1 LIKHGAKINWQSKSG
16 SSALMEA
23 ALEGRTDTVKLLV
36 EANADPSLSDLLE
49 RTALVIAEQQGHL
62 DIVEMLK

>member
-1 LIKHGAKINWQSKSG
+1 
-16 SSALMEA
+16 MEA
-23 ALEGRTDTVKLLV
+23 ALEGRSDTVKLLV
-36 EANADPSLSDLLE
+36 DANADLSLSDLLE

>member
-1 LIKHGAKINWQSKSG
+1 
-16 SSALMEA
+16 LMEA
-23 ALEGRTDTVKLLV
+23 ALEGRSDTVKLLV
-36 EANADPSLSDLLE
+36 DANADPSLSDLLE

>member
-1 LIKHGAKINWQSKSG
+1 
-16 SSALMEA
+16 MEA

-36 EANADPSLSDLLE
+36 DANADPLLSDLLE
-49 RTALVIAEQQGHL
+49 RTAFVIAEQQGHL

>member
-1 LIKHGAKINWQSKSG
+1 
-16 SSALMEA
+16 
-23 ALEGRTDTVKLLV
+23 
-36 EANADPSLSDLLE
+36 LSDLLE